1 MTVNGVGVTVF
12 VVLAVVGFVVCL
24 VSFVFDG
31 VFEAFE
37 VDIAGGFLSL
47 TSLSGGLALF
57 GLAATLAQTSFGWTT
72 LQATGFGAAVGLA
85 TMAGVG
91 GLVRTLR
98 REEPEVHASIL
109 GARGV
114 VTTPAANPGS
124 YGEVNL
130 RLHGTT
136 VKRSAV
142 SDAPLTR
149 GAAVE
154 VVAEVSATAVR
165 VTPLA

>member
-1 MTVNGVGVTVF
+1 VTVF
-12 VVLAVVGFVVCL
+12 VVLAVVGFGLCI
-24 VSFVFDG
+24 VSFLFDG
-31 VFEAFE
+31 LSEAFE
-37 VDIAGGFLSL
+37 LDIAGGFLSL

-57 GLAATLAQTSFGWTT
+57 GLGGTLAQMSFGWTT
-72 LQATGFGAAVGLA
+72 LQASGFGAACGLV

-91 GLVRTLR
+91 ALVRTLR
-98 REEPEVHASIL
+98 REEPETHHTIL
-109 GARGV
+109 GVQGV
-114 VTTPAANPGS
+114 VTTPASIPGS

-142 SDAPLTR
+142 SDVALTR
-149 GAAVE
+149 GTVVE

-165 VTPLA
+165 VKPLD

>member
-1 MTVNGVGVTVF
+1 MTVHGVSVTVF

-91 GLVRTLR
+91 VSCAPCAARNPRSTSRSSAPGESSPPPPRT
-98 REEPEVHASIL
+98 P
-109 GARGV
+109 GPTAR
-114 VTTPAANPGS
+114 
-124 YGEVNL
+124 
-130 RLHGTT
+130 
-136 VKRSAV
+136 
-142 SDAPLTR
+142 
-149 GAAVE
+149 
-154 VVAEVSATAVR
+154 
-165 VTPLA
+165 